1 MEFIQTVLSVVVV
14 LILLY
19 FIIDWLFR
27 NSNQL
32 TRMSDGNVKQTIL
45 ANTLPSNNNS
55 SNFTYSTWFYVN
67 DWNYRFGE
75 PKILLGRTDENNNPS
90 PSIVFDAMENNITIS
105 VSCYGQ
111 SPHLGDK
118 ENNSNKSQTM
128 VHECNVKNFPLQ
140 KWVNLLISVYGRTL
154 DVYIDGKLV
163 RTCLL
168 PGVTKVNPKSNIE
181 VTPNGGFNGWTSNF
195 MYWDHST
202 NPQEAYNIYKNGFGG
217 SILGNL
223 FNKYR
228 IKFALL
234 TDNKEVGS
242 FEV

>member
-1 MEFIQTVLSVVVV
+1 MVLSVVVV
-14 LILLY
+14 LIVLY
-19 FIIDWLFR
+19 FLINWLFN

-32 TRMSDGNVKQTIL
+32 TRMSNGNEKQTIL
-45 ANTLPSNNNS
+45 ASTLPSNNNS

-67 DWNYRFGE
+67 DWNYHFGE
-75 PKILLGRTDENNNPS
+75 TKTLLVRLNEDKTPS

-105 VSCYGQ
+105 VGCYGQ
-111 SPHLGDK
+111 RAPSLD
-118 ENNSNKSQTM
+118 NTSKSV

-168 PGVTKVNPKSNIE
+168 PGVARVNPKADIV

-195 MYWDHST
+195 LYMDNST

-217 SILGNL
+217 SLLGNL

-228 IKFALL
+228 LKFAFL
-234 TDNKEVGS
+234 TDNKEVSS
-242 FEV
+242 FEI